1 MAALKSCRARG
12 DGDVGRVVIVAT
24 AFRSAAAAAAGS
36 IVIGV
41 MSLLSAS
48 LHFLYFA
55 SVVAPGGADG
65 RTGDMLSGMT
75 R

>member
-1 MAALKSCRARG
+1 MRVE
-12 DGDVGRVVIVAT
+12 DGDVGCVVIVAF
-24 AFRSAAAAAAGS
+24 AFRSAAAAGS

-48 LHFLYFA
+48 LRFLYFA

>member
-24 AFRSAAAAAAGS
+24 AFRSAAAAAAAGS
-36 IVIGV
+36 IVLGV

-65 RTGDMLSGMT
+65 
-75 R
+75 

>member
-24 AFRSAAAAAAGS
+24 AFRSAAAAAGS

-55 SVVAPGGADG
+55 SMVAPGGADG